1 MVSKSE
7 NWFAFAF
14 VAFGFYEIGRRFA
27 DIDYLVG
34 LLMAS
39 IPFFAVGIY
48 FHRGAV
54 KAEEELAR
62 RQSWVS
68 TEEKIQNLYNK
79 LNPLHRDLGLPEL
92 ELPRKVESNPTRSN
106 QEATDG
112 SRAEDLWQSVKSQG
126 FPPEPV
132 HPPNKFLERVLG
144 IQKKDDNEQND

>member
-1 MVSKSE
+1 MVFKSDY
-7 NWFAFAF
+7 WIVFAF
-14 VAFGFYEIGRRFA
+14 VAFGFYEGGRRFA
-27 DIDYLVG
+27 DENYLLG
-34 LLMAS
+34 FIISS
-39 IPFFAVGIY
+39 ILFVAIGIY
-48 FHRGAV
+48 LHRGAI
-54 KAEEELAR
+54 KAEEELER
-62 RQSWVS
+62 RQRSVS

-79 LNPLHRDLGLPEL
+79 LNPLHRDIGLPEL
-92 ELPRKVESNPTRSN
+92 ELPKKVESNPTRSN

>member
-1 MVSKSE
+1 MVPKSE
-7 NWFAFAF
+7 SWFAFGF

-92 ELPRKVESNPTRSN
+92 ELPKKVESNPTQSN
-106 QEATDG
+106 QEAPDG
-112 SRAEDLWQSVKSQG
+112 SRAENLFESVKSRA
-126 FPPEPV
+126 FPAEPV
-132 HPPNKFLERVLG
+132 YPPNRFLERVMG
-144 IQKKDDNEQND
+144 NNKKDDKE